1 MVKIGDELRENQKR
15 DGIPI
20 YLKIF
25 FREIYKRDI
34 TNVITLNYCRD
45 GGVYVL
51 LGTKWRNG
59 NNVV

>member
-15 DGIPI
+15 NDVPI

-34 TNVITLNYCRD
+34 TNVITLNHYHDC
-45 GGVYVL
+45 GGYVL
-51 LGTKWRNG
+51 LGENRKRQIIW
-59 NNVV
+59 V